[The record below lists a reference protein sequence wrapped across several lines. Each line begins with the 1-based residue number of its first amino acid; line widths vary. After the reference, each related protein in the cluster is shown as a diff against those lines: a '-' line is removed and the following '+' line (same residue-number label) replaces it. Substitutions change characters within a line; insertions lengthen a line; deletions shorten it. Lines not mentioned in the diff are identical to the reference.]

1 MDVKP
6 DIVFLLGAGASKEAG
21 VPDTVEFVKKFKEH
35 IASGNNS
42 NDIKTVNKITE
53 ILEEW
58 KKSET
63 GNSEQK
69 IDVELLL
76 KKKVSDLFI
85 LLLPT
90 AFDAIGSFC
99 FNYYFKFFNKEA
111 AN

>member
-6 DIVFLLGAGASKEAG
+6 DIVFLLGAGASIMAG
-21 VPDTVEFVKKFKEH
+21 VPDTIKFVEDFKNH

-42 NDIKTVNKITE
+42 NDIKTVNKIIE

-69 IDVELLL
+69 IDLELLL
-76 KKKVSDLFI
+76 ESLTKLNKKKDEPLYNFMKI
-85 LLLPT
+85 L
-90 AFDAIGSFC
+90 
-99 FNYYFKFFNKEA
+99 NKILY
-111 AN
+111 

>member
-53 ILEEW
+53 ILKNGKSPKQAIPN
-58 KKSET
+58 KK
-63 GNSEQK
+63 
-69 IDVELLL
+69 
-76 KKKVSDLFI
+76 
-85 LLLPT
+85 
-90 AFDAIGSFC
+90 
-99 FNYYFKFFNKEA
+99 
-111 AN
+111 

>member
-76 KKKVSDLFI
+76 ESLTKLNKKKDEPLYNFMKI
-85 LLLPT
+85 L
-90 AFDAIGSFC
+90 
-99 FNYYFKFFNKEA
+99 NKILY
-111 AN
+111 